1 MFKSCGEIILCK
13 FCVSRGWPC
22 HSSVYRAETW
32 GVRCLNPVVKSY
44 SVSFVYPGGG
54 PAIVLCIELQPGGSG
69 V

>member
-1 MFKSCGEIILCK
+1 MKSYSVSFVYPGGGPAIVLCIELQP
-13 FCVSRGWPC
+13 G
-22 HSSVYRAETW
+22 

-54 PAIVLCIELQPGGSG
+54 PAIVLCIELQPGAG